1 MPRFFADIL
10 SHGQAVITG
19 KDASHIL
26 GPLRKKVGDELS
38 IRDHE
43 TGYRARIT
51 AADPGRITLQV
62 LSSQELSDR
71 GCCRVHL
78 GISLIDLKDMDDLMR
93 GVTELG
99 VSEIHPVISGRS
111 NVRDIGG
118 KRMQRFR
125 QIILEAI
132 KQCERRS
139 IPVLHEPLMLGEF
152 LERVAPAWPNRLVA
166 SPLSHVSLRDYRRED
181 AGILIG
187 PEGGFSEPELERI
200 ISCAFTPVHLGRTVL
215 RSYTAALTAVA
226 LLAM

>member
-10 SHGQAVITG
+10 SGSEAVITG
-19 KDASHIL
+19 KDVSHIL
-26 GPLRKKVGDELS
+26 GPLRKKIGDELF

-43 TGYRARIT
+43 TGYRGRIT
-51 AADPGRITLQV
+51 ATGGGRIAIEM

-78 GISLIDLKDMDDLMR
+78 GISLIDLKDMGDLMR

-111 NVRDIGG
+111 NVRDMGE

-139 IPVLHEPLMLGEF
+139 IPVLHEPLMLDEF
-152 LERVAPAWPNRLVA
+152 LEASVPAWPNRLVA
-166 SPLSHVSLRDYRRED
+166 LPSSQVSLRDCRHEH

-187 PEGGFSEPELERI
+187 PEGGFSESETERI
-200 ISCAFTPVHLGRTVL
+200 ISCAFTPVHMGRTIL
-215 RSYTAALTAVA
+215 RSSTAALTAVA

>member
-10 SHGQAVITG
+10 SNGQAVITG
-19 KDASHIL
+19 KDVSHIL
-26 GPLRKKVGDELS
+26 GPLRKKIGDELS
-38 IRDHE
+38 IRDRE

-51 AADPGRITLQV
+51 EAGRGRITLEV

-71 GCCRVHL
+71 GSCRVHL

-99 VSEIHPVISGRS
+99 VSEIHAVVSGRS
-111 NVRDIGG
+111 NVRHIGE

-132 KQCERRS
+132 KQCERRT
-139 IPVLHEPLMLGEF
+139 IPVLHEPLLLEEF
-152 LERVAPAWPNRLVA
+152 LEHISPAWPNRLVA
-166 SPLSHVSLRDYRRED
+166 LPSSQISLWDCRRED
-181 AGILIG
+181 TGILIG
-187 PEGGFSEPELERI
+187 PEGGFSESEVEKI
-200 ISCAFTPVHLGRTVL
+200 ISCAFTPVHMGRTVL
-215 RSYTAALTAVA
+215 RSCTAALTAVA